1 MAEALADDP
10 DDALALLM
18 RMRRATDVDLRKRV
32 SALVPRLILD
42 RARVGARSGSGA
54 AKLESVRADLGGDID
69 IDASI
74 EQIADARS
82 QNRAP
87 AVDELWSRHWRK
99 PRSAVC
105 LLLDRS
111 GSMEG
116 SRLATAAMAAA
127 ACALRAEQTGTE
139 LSVIAFDRR
148 CEVLL
153 DIGAAASPSAVVD
166 RVLGLRGHG
175 VTSLDAACRAA
186 RVQLD
191 RARATRRI
199 VVLLSDCRVTDDID
213 PLPAARGIDE
223 LRIIAPASDDEEARA
238 FGARVGA
245 RVGSLES
252 IRDLP
257 AVLERLLGS

>member
-1 MAEALADDP
+1 MAEALAEDP

-18 RMRRATDVDLRKRV
+18 QMRRATDAALRRRV

-42 RARVGARSGSGA
+42 RARVGTRSGSGA
-54 AKLESVRADLGGDID
+54 ARLQVVRADLGGDID
-69 IDASI
+69 LDASI
-74 EQIADARS
+74 EEITVALGQR
-82 QNRAP
+82 RAP
-87 AVDELWSRHWRK
+87 AVDELRSRHWRK
-99 PRSAVC
+99 PSSAVC

-116 SRLATAAMAAA
+116 SRLVTAAMAAA

-139 LSVIAFDRR
+139 LAVIAFDRR

-153 DIGAAASPSAVVD
+153 DIGAASTPAAVVD

-186 RVQLD
+186 RSQLD
-191 RARATRRI
+191 RARAPRRI
-199 VVLLSDCRVTDDID
+199 VVLLSDCRVTDDVD
-213 PLPAARGIDE
+213 PLPAARAIDE
-223 LRIIAPASDDEEARA
+223 LRIIAPASDDAEARA

-245 RVGSLES
+245 RVGALES

-257 AVLERLLGS
+257 TVLEGLLGT